1 MVGVAALVAAA
12 AGVVVAGDL
21 ANAGSPPDAGAQQ
34 TSTELSAA
42 GESLAPGSTTVLPGD
57 TPTADI
63 RPVDSRTEV
72 ARQITRTNRISRSS
86 TRASLVPDRQSQ
98 LDRLAENR
106 AERRN
111 SALTVLEKMAQ
122 RRADEIALDR
132 WVLPTSNYHITATF
146 GEVSG
151 LWSSVHTGLDF
162 ATSTGTPIVAVAS
175 GTVTSA
181 GYDGAYGNK
190 VELKLDDG
198 TVTWYCHMTEYSV
211 SVGEHVLQGQQLGT
225 VGSTGNTTGPH
236 LHFEV
241 HPDGGDPVDP
251 YPFLVDHGV
260 TP

>member
-1 MVGVAALVAAA
+1 VVGVAALVAAA

-21 ANAGSPPDAGAQQ
+21 ANAGPRTDAGALQ
-34 TSTELSAA
+34 TSTELAAA
-42 GESLAPGSTTVLPGD
+42 GESLAPGSTTVVPGN
-57 TPTADI
+57 TPPADI
-63 RPVDSRTEV
+63 RSGDSRT
-72 ARQITRTNRISRSS
+72 QITTEIARTNRVSRSA
-86 TRASLVPDRQSQ
+86 TRPSLVPDRQSR
-98 LDRLAENR
+98 LDRLVERQAEL
-106 AERRN
+106 RN
-111 SALTVLEKMAQ
+111 SAISQLEKMAQ

-132 WVLPTSNYHITATF
+132 WVAPTSNYHITATF

-162 ATSTGTPIVAVAS
+162 ATSTGTPIVAVAG

-241 HPDGGDPVDP
+241 HPNGGDPVDP
-251 YPFLVDHGV
+251 YPFLIDHGV

>member
-1 MVGVAALVAAA
+1 MLLATDASPTSAVAAA
-12 AGVVVAGDL
+12 VPRRARAEATQPADAATDL
-21 ANAGSPPDAGAQQ
+21 APTGR
-34 TSTELSAA
+34 
-42 GESLAPGSTTVLPGD
+42 TT
-57 TPTADI
+57 
-63 RPVDSRTEV
+63 
-72 ARQITRTNRISRSS
+72 RISRSS
-86 TRASLVPDRQSQ
+86 ARPSLVADREHEVA
-98 LDRLAENR
+98 RLAEQR
-106 AERRN
+106 AERRS
-111 SALTVLEKMAQ
+111 SALSLLEARAA
-122 RRADEIALDR
+122 RRAHEIALDR

-162 ATSTGTPIVAVAS
+162 ATATGTPIVAVAS

-190 VELKLDDG
+190 VELRLDDG
-198 TVTWYCHMTEYSV
+198 TVTWYCHMTEFSV

-241 HPDGGDPVDP
+241 HPGGGDAVDP